1 MLTPDCKPKQ
11 IEHNEEKALWI
22 SYNENTKEQFIG
34 LFNLS
39 EHEKRISINMRD
51 IEEEKN
57 EVNLLELWSK
67 KEWNSE
73 KGVVT
78 AVIKP
83 HDCCI
88 FKVL

>member
-1 MLTPDCKPKQ
+1 
-11 IEHNEEKALWI
+11 
-22 SYNENTKEQFIG
+22 
-34 LFNLS
+34 
-39 EHEKRISINMRD
+39 MRD